1 MLARVLCANGK
12 EMGTTTAGSL
22 VKSPPGYGI
31 ILCMAAR
38 ASSQLYS
45 RHVVPYTV

>member
-22 VKSPPGYGI
+22 VKSPPGDSIHTYI
-31 ILCMAAR
+31 ILCR
-38 ASSQLYS
+38 ASSR